1 MSGIT
6 FAQPWLLAL
15 LPLVPLGFGAW
26 LLGVRKGYRRA
37 ARVSRVRAAAPPYL
51 AAALFSLAVLA
62 AIGAAAQPRWGTK
75 ESRIPRTGADLVVVI
90 DVSRSMDARDIS
102 PNRLQAAKAT
112 VKATLT
118 RLGGDRVGL
127 VVFAGSARTRFPLTT
142 DFAAATQVIDSL
154 ATGVVFVEGGTSAGL
169 GLQEAVSLLSDQG
182 ASGRII
188 LLLTDGDDLGGDPAA
203 AALAVQQ
210 SGAELL
216 VAGVGTPEGATI
228 PVIDF
233 RSRAEQP
240 LLDESG
246 QPIVTRLNEPFL
258 RALAVAAGGR
268 YLGSDL
274 SVVPGIVD
282 GRLQSVERAQID
294 ARPTAIPI
302 ERYRY
307 FAGAALALTLLGA
320 LAERAGRGGWRKAA
334 ALGAAALLLSGCAT
348 SAYEANEAARDALAR
363 GDHATAIEKFLEAQ
377 VERPDDPDVAINLAA
392 AYHAAGRYDEAIF
405 AARRALQSN
414 NTDVRARAYASIGH
428 HQFSAGR
435 LPEALEAFRRALLE
449 TPTDASRHDYEVV
462 LRLLFPPTP
471 PPGSGSP
478 TPDPGSA
485 PPQPGEQP
493 TGQPGASPSAPAS
506 QGTPTPGQ
514 GAQPGAGSPTAGA
527 GTPGPGTPGAGSPS
541 PGPGTPV
548 PGANGSQPLT
558 LDQVER
564 QIRDIDRRVTRLIEE
579 AGETPTPAQALE
591 ILNLLAERARIA
603 ALRDAFGGAAS
614 PNDY

>member
-1 MSGIT
+1 MNGPT
-6 FAQPWLLAL
+6 FAHPWVLAM
-15 LPLVPLGFGAW
+15 LPLVPLGFGIW
-26 LLGVRKGYRRA
+26 LWGVRRGYRRA
-37 ARVSRVRAAAPPYL
+37 ARVSRVRAAAPPYV

-75 ESRIPRTGADLVVVI
+75 DSRVPRTGADLVVVI
-90 DVSRSMDARDIS
+90 DVSRSMDARDITPS
-102 PNRLQAAKAT
+102 RLQAAKDT

-154 ATGVVFVEGGTSAGL
+154 ATGVVFVEGGSSAGL

-182 ASGRII
+182 ASGRVI
-188 LLLTDGDDLGGDPAA
+188 LLITDGDDLGGDPAA
-203 AALAVQQ
+203 AALEVQQ

-216 VAGVGTPEGATI
+216 VAGVGTPDGATI
-228 PVIDF
+228 PVLDF
-233 RSRAEQP
+233 RTRTEQP

-246 QPIVTRLNEPFL
+246 QPVVTRLNEPFL

-294 ARPTAIPI
+294 ARPTTIPI
-302 ERYRY
+302 ERYQY
-307 FAGAALALTLLGA
+307 FAGAGLVLVVLGA
-320 LAERAGRGGWRKAA
+320 LAERIGRGGWRKAA
-334 ALGAAALLLSGCAT
+334 ALAVTALLLSGCAT
-348 SAYEANEAARDALAR
+348 GAYEANEAGRDALAR
-363 GDHATAIEKFLEAQ
+363 GDHAVAIEKFLEAQ
-377 VERPDDPDVAINLAA
+377 VERPDDPDIAINLAA

-414 NTDVRARAYASIGH
+414 NTDTRARAYASVGH

-449 TPTDASRHDYEVV
+449 VPTDNSRHDYEVV
-462 LRLLFPPTP
+462 LRLLYPPTP
-471 PPGSGSP
+471 PPGAESP
-478 TPDPGSA
+478 TPGPEDA
-485 PPQPGEQP
+485 TPQPGEQP
-493 TGQPGASPSAPAS
+493 TEQPGASPSDPGA
-506 QGTPTPGQ
+506 QGTPTPSQ
-514 GAQPGAGSPTAGA
+514 GAQPGQGTPTAGP

-541 PGPGTPV
+541 PGPGTAV
-548 PGANGSQPLT
+548 PGGNGNQPLT

-564 QIRDIDRRVTRLIEE
+564 QIRDIDRQVTRLIEE

-603 ALRDAFGGAAS
+603 ALRDALGGAVS

>member
-1 MSGIT
+1 MNGLT
-6 FAQPWLLAL
+6 FAHPWVLTA
-15 LPLVPLGFGAW
+15 LPLVPVALAAW
-26 LLGVRKGYRRA
+26 LWGVRRGYRRA

-62 AIGAAAQPRWGTK
+62 ALGAAAQPRWGTK
-75 ESRIPRTGADLVVVI
+75 DSRIPRTGADLVVVI
-90 DVSRSMDARDIS
+90 DVSRSMDARDIAPS
-102 PNRLQAAKAT
+102 RLQAAKDT

-142 DFAAATQVIDSL
+142 DFAAASSVIDSL
-154 ATGVVFVEGGTSAGL
+154 ATGVVFVEGGTAAGL

-203 AALAVQQ
+203 AALAVKQ

-216 VAGVGTPEGATI
+216 IAGVGTPEGTTV
-228 PVIDF
+228 PVLDF
-233 RSRAEQP
+233 RTRTEQP
-240 LLDESG
+240 LRDATG

-274 SVVPGIVD
+274 SVIPGIVD
-282 GRLQSVERAQID
+282 GRLQAAERAQID
-294 ARPTAIPI
+294 ARPTTIPI
-302 ERYRY
+302 ERYQY
-307 FAGAALALTLLGA
+307 FAGAALVLVLLGA
-320 LAERAGRGGWRKAA
+320 LAERIGRGGWRKAG
-334 ALGAAALLLSGCAT
+334 ALAVAALLLSGCAT
-348 SAYEANEAARDALAR
+348 SAYEANEAGRDALAR
-363 GDHATAIEKFLEAQ
+363 GEAGLAIEKFLEAQ
-377 VERPDDPDVAINLAA
+377 VNRPDDPRVAINLAA

-414 NTDVRARAYASIGH
+414 NPGIRARAYASIGH

-435 LPEALEAFRRALLE
+435 LPEALEAFRRSLLE
-449 TPTDASRHDYEVV
+449 LPSDDSRHDYEVV

-471 PPGSGSP
+471 TPTPAAGSP
-478 TPDPGSA
+478 TPGPGDA
-485 PPQPGEQP
+485 TPQPGEQP
-493 TGQPGASPSAPAS
+493 TGEPGASPSAPAA

-514 GAQPGAGSPTAGA
+514 GARPGQGSPTAGA
-527 GTPGPGTPGAGSPS
+527 GTPGGGSPS
-541 PGPGTPV
+541 PGPGTPA
-548 PGANGSQPLT
+548 PGGDDNQPLT

-564 QIRDIDRRVTRLIEE
+564 QIRDIDRQVKRLIEE
-579 AGETPTPAQALE
+579 AGETPTPAQALQ
-591 ILNLLAERARIA
+591 ILDLLAARARIA
-603 ALRDAFGGAAS
+603 ALRDALGGAVS